1 MSTTKTK
8 TAAAP
13 EERIAVTLPRGG
25 EREDPNL
32 FVGLNGLNYLLPK
45 GKCSLVPPAVAA
57 EIARAERAREALDAT
72 MDSLQRASR

>member
-1 MSTTKTK
+1 MSTAKTK
-8 TAAAP
+8 PAP
-13 EERIAVTLPRGG
+13 AEERVAVNLPRAG

-57 EIARAERAREALDAT
+57 EIQRAERAREALDAT